1 MMKQMKSL
9 ATMVV
14 VLLAALVMGACSS
27 SSDDDGSDKS
37 NWHLMWKAQYLEYNI
52 EQNNLGITPQKLED
66 DVTASM
72 SSYNEKLNAEQGYAE
87 SEIKAAIL
95 TCKQKWIDK
104 GWYPY
109 IKNIYFNIGVFDMM
123 SQRLS
128 TYLTWRCGTDFDQ
141 TEN

>member
-1 MMKQMKSL
+1 MRKMKSL
-9 ATMVV
+9 AALVV

-27 SSDDDGSDKS
+27 SSDDNSETA
-37 NWHLMWKAQYLEYNI
+37 NWHLAWKAQYLEYNI

-72 SSYNEKLNAEQGYAE
+72 SAYNKRLNTENSYSE
-87 SEIKAAIL
+87 SDIKAAVL

-109 IKNIYFNIGVFDMM
+109 IKNIYFNIGVFDEM

-128 TYLTWRCGTDFDQ
+128 TYLTWRCGTDFD
-141 TEN
+141 N